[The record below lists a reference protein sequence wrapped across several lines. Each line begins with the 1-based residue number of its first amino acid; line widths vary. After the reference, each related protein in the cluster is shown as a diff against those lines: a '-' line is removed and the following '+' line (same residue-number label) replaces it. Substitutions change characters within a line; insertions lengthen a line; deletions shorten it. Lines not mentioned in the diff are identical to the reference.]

1 MFFILCIQCNNLEDV
16 FNFLYKKGITCTNHL
31 LTGSPA
37 STVLSYLV
45 NHRLFDTLYE
55 YASKNS
61 IIMSVYIDDIVF
73 SSNTRIPNSF
83 RKKVLHLIKMY
94 DFNPS
99 KDKTKYYT
107 QTQPKLV
114 TGVILSNHELKV
126 PNKLRRKAIQ
136 SYANHSPGDVRSIQ
150 VAKGVL
156 NSARQIEPEIFPSFS
171 L

>member
-1 MFFILCIQCNNLEDV
+1 
-16 FNFLYKKGITCTNHL
+16 
-31 LTGSPA
+31 
-37 STVLSYLV
+37 
-45 NHRLFDTLYE
+45 
-55 YASKNS
+55 
-61 IIMSVYIDDIVF
+61 
-73 SSNTRIPNSF
+73 
-83 RKKVLHLIKMY
+83 MY